1 MAKKGSHSD
10 ASFCRSILHSNIMLR
25 AESLVALPQRSKLSV
40 KNVEKSPL
48 TSCPKLSQKGVF
60 VKQEQPILALEQM
73 EEGGAKQNQEIPE
86 FVLMLS
92 SIHQCNGASWLRV
105 IVESKNAQEAVCV
118 RREQYFPDPVHIP
131 SARHQ
136 CPDAS
141 WIRGVVRTNFSG
153 RVRTKG

>member
-1 MAKKGSHSD
+1 
-10 ASFCRSILHSNIMLR
+10 MLR
-25 AESLVALPQRSKLSV
+25 AESLVDLPQRLKLSV

-48 TSCPKLSQKGVF
+48 TSCPVF
-60 VKQEQPILALEQM
+60 VKQEQPIAALEQM

-118 RREQYFPDPVHIP
+118 RRE
-131 SARHQ
+131 
-136 CPDAS
+136 
-141 WIRGVVRTNFSG
+141 
-153 RVRTKG
+153 

>member
-1 MAKKGSHSD
+1 MSVHSSLKHHAPGGVFGCFAPATKTFGKK
-10 ASFCRSILHSNIMLR
+10 
-25 AESLVALPQRSKLSV
+25 
-40 KNVEKSPL
+40 VEKSPL

-73 EEGGAKQNQEIPE
+73 EEEGGAKQNQEIPE

-92 SIHQCNGASWLRV
+92 SLHQCNGASWLRA
-105 IVESKNAQEAVCV
+105 IVESKDSQEAVCV

-141 WIRGVVRTNFSG
+141 WIRGIVRTNFSG